1 MTADKSTALSGANM
15 KPKPESRFVQAVLLM
30 LVMLCGGVLLL
41 PGSDY
46 SRQTACMAGETD
58 VFFQQGNESRQEAP
72 DTCIE

>member
-1 MTADKSTALSGANM
+1 MMADKSTALSGTNM
-15 KPKPESRFVQAVLLM
+15 KPKPESRFVQAVLLT
-30 LVMLCGGVLLL
+30 LAMLCGGALLL

-58 VFFQQGNESRQEAP
+58 MFFQQGNESRLAAR